1 MHNFLSQ
8 LPQDTTQEHF
18 ESLIST
24 KQTRI
29 ERIVSFGQ
37 ISPDTGWYDQDEHEW
52 VIVLEGSGTIEFEDG
67 TSTTLN
73 KGDYLNITAHT
84 KHKVTYTAVNQ
95 PTIWLAVFY
104 T

>member
-18 ESLIST
+18 EAIINT

-37 ISPDTGWYDQDEHEW
+37 TSPDVGWYDQHENEW
-52 VIVLEGSGTIEFEDG
+52 VMVLEGSGTIEFEDG
-67 TSTTLN
+67 TSKTLS
-73 KGDYLNITAHT
+73 KGDYLNIAAHT
-84 KHKVTYTAVNQ
+84 KHKVTHTAINE
-95 PTIWLAVFY
+95 PTVWLAIFY
-104 T
+104 I

>member
-1 MHNFLSQ
+1 M
-8 LPQDTTQEHF
+8 
-18 ESLIST
+18 
-24 KQTRI
+24 
-29 ERIVSFGQ
+29 
-37 ISPDTGWYDQDEHEW
+37 
-52 VIVLEGSGTIEFEDG
+52 VLEGSGTIEFEDG